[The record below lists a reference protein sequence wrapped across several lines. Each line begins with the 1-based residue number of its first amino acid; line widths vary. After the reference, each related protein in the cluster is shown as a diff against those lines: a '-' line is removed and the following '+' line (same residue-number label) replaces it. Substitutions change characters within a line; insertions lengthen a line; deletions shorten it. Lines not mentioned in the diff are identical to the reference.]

1 MLAIRAAASGKHA
14 SATLYAFCVQCGML
28 FVETPYFTRFCEN
41 HCSDDELRELQ
52 RLLIEHPDAGDLM
65 RGSKGLRKVRWALPG
80 RGKRGGARVIYFWR
94 SAAGTIYLLYAYA
107 KNDQAELSAQQR
119 KMLSEW
125 IQEVLGDE

>member
-1 MLAIRAAASGKHA
+1 MTTQIAYT
-14 SATLYAFCVQCGML
+14 SAML
-28 FVETPYFTRFCEN
+28 FIETPYFTRFCEN

-125 IQEVLGDE
+125 IQELLGHE